1 MSALSWMRS
10 DPSLKIASVVL
21 AVFVWMYV
29 RSEEKPVQVLAV
41 PLRMEG
47 LPDDMAPVGRT
58 LEHVTVRVRAD
69 EATMRELTP
78 SRLQATVHLEEAQ
91 PGEQEVILG
100 TDIVRAPPGVE
111 VLSVD
116 PSRLTLSIE
125 RRLQR
130 EVPVTARFR
139 GKPQAPFERGGYT
152 VTPSKVIV
160 QGPERIV
167 RQVEE
172 AVTEEVDLSGR
183 RESFES
189 VVALQPDRGGVY
201 ILDKPVAL
209 VKVSLREV
217 TVTRAIQ
224 NVPLVAEPPAGPGRS
239 ARFQPASIT
248 VVLAGSASALEKVSV
263 SNLRA
268 SLNLEGMGPRNAAY
282 AVQPQVAI
290 IPEEL
295 DREVT
300 VRSVSPRSIQV
311 TISRGGAR

>member
-10 DPSLKIASVVL
+10 DPSLKVASVVL

-29 RSEEKPVQVLAV
+29 RSEDKPVQVLAV

-47 LPDDMAPVGRT
+47 LPDDLAPVGRT

-69 EATMRELTP
+69 EATLRELTP
-78 SRLQATVHLEEAQ
+78 SRLQATVNLEDAQ

-100 TDIVRAPPGVE
+100 PEIVHAPAGVE
-111 VLSVD
+111 VLSLD
-116 PSRLTLSIE
+116 PSRLTLTIE
-125 RRLQR
+125 RRSQR
-130 EVPVTARFR
+130 EVPVVVRFR
-139 GKPQAPFERGGYT
+139 GQPPPPLERGGYT
-152 VTPSKVIV
+152 VTPSKVVV

-189 VVALQPDRGGVY
+189 IVAIQPDRGGVR

-209 VKVSLREV
+209 VQVSLSGA
-217 TVTRAIQ
+217 TVTHTLQ
-224 NVPLVAEPPAGPGRS
+224 NVPLVPEGLGAPGRS
-239 ARFQPASIT
+239 VRLQPSSIT
-248 VVLAGSASALEKVSV
+248 VVVAGPAAALARVSV
-263 SNLRA
+263 SSVRA
-268 SLNLEGMGPRNAAY
+268 SLNLEGMGPRGAPY
-282 AVQPQVAI
+282 AVEPRVI
-290 IPEEL
+290 IVPEEL
-295 DREVT
+295 GREVT
-300 VRSVSPRSIQV
+300 VRSVSHRTIQV